1 MIFFLNRLKL
11 NVIYLEQMK
20 LLFKIRRFFRLYLL
34 LVLIPSLLFAEEI
47 GDTKTLINKASS
59 AVTDSIS
66 NTFGNLT
73 AFNGIKKADLEID
86 TKSQNFQSDIRASI
100 ISSLSENEEMRT
112 YWLNQTNFS
121 DHNDRQTLNTG
132 FIYRDLSSDKKWI
145 RGFNLFYDHEFP
157 KNHQRASVG
166 LEIKSSPLEFNSNY
180 YQRLSGNKTVGDNT
194 ERVMDGLDV
203 EIGLQVPYMPSSKL
217 FFQGYEWDGLDYD
230 VKSGNKISLRMR
242 PSSALEIEIG
252 AEDNDRQSDY
262 QGTVKITFT
271 KALGDVP
278 ERNSGLYISN
288 QMFEFQDMN
297 GEIYEK
303 VRRQN
308 RIVKTVTGT
317 VTVAR
322 GT

>member
-1 MIFFLNRLKL
+1 
-11 NVIYLEQMK
+11 MK
-20 LLFKIRRFFRLYLL
+20 LLSKIRKFFRLSLL
-34 LVLIPSLLFAEEI
+34 LVLIPSLLFAEEL

-73 AFNGIKKADLEID
+73 SFNGIKKADLEIE
-86 TKSQNFQSDIRASI
+86 TKSQNFQSDVRATI

-121 DHNDRQTLNTG
+121 DHNDRQTFNTG
-132 FIYRDLSSDKKWI
+132 FMYRNLSSDNKWI

-166 LEIKSSPLEFNSNY
+166 LEIKSSAIELNSNY
-180 YQRLSGNKTVGDNT
+180 YQSLSGDKTVGTKT
-194 ERVMDGLDV
+194 ERAMDGVDA
-203 EIGLQVPYMPSSKL
+203 EIGFQVPYMPSSKL
-217 FFQGYEWDGLDYD
+217 FFQGYEWDGVDYD
-230 VKSGNKISLRMR
+230 VKSGNKISLRVR
-242 PSSALEIEIG
+242 PTASLEIEIG

-262 QGTVKITFT
+262 QGTAKITFT
-271 KALGDVP
+271 KALGNVP
-278 ERNSGLYISN
+278 ERNSGLYISD
-288 QMFEFQDMN
+288 QMFEYQDMS

>member
-1 MIFFLNRLKL
+1 
-11 NVIYLEQMK
+11 MK
-20 LLFKIRRFFRLYLL
+20 LLSKIRKFFRLSLL
-34 LVLIPSLLFAEEI
+34 LVLIPSLLFAEEL

-73 AFNGIKKADLEID
+73 SFNGIKKADLEIE
-86 TKSQNFQSDIRASI
+86 TKSQNFQSDVRATI
-100 ISSLSENEEMRT
+100 ISSLSENEEMGT

-121 DHNDRQTLNTG
+121 DHNDRQTFNTG
-132 FIYRDLSSDKKWI
+132 FMYRNLSSDKKWV

-166 LEIKSSPLEFNSNY
+166 LEIKSSAIELNSNY
-180 YQRLSGNKTVGDNT
+180 YQSLSGDKTVGTNT
-194 ERVMDGLDV
+194 ERAMDGVDA
-203 EIGLQVPYMPSSKL
+203 EIGFQVPYMPSSKL
-217 FFQGYEWDGLDYD
+217 FFQGYEWDGVDYD
-230 VKSGNKISLRMR
+230 VKSGNKISLRVR
-242 PSSALEIEIG
+242 PTTSLEIEIG

-262 QGTVKITFT
+262 QGTAKITFT
-271 KALGDVP
+271 KALGNVP
-278 ERNSGLYISN
+278 ERNSGLYISD
-288 QMFEFQDMN
+288 QMFEYQDMS

>member
-1 MIFFLNRLKL
+1 MS
-11 NVIYLEQMK
+11 
-20 LLFKIRRFFRLYLL
+20 KIRNFFRFSLL
-34 LVLIPSLLFAEEI
+34 IVLIPSLLFAEEL

-66 NTFGNLT
+66 NTFGKLT
-73 AFNGIKKADLEID
+73 SFNGIKKADLEID

-100 ISSLSENEEMRT
+100 ILSLSENEEMRT

-132 FIYRDLSSDKKWI
+132 FIYRNLSSDNKWI

-166 LEIKSSPLEFNSNY
+166 LEIKSSAIELNSNY
-180 YQRLSGNKTVGDNT
+180 YQRLSGDKSVGTNT
-194 ERVMDGLDV
+194 ERAMDGVDA
-203 EIGLQVPYMPSSKL
+203 EIGIQVPYMPSSKL
-217 FFQGYEWDGLDYD
+217 FFQGYEWDGVDYD
-230 VKSGNKISLRMR
+230 VKSGNKISLRVR
-242 PSSALEIEIG
+242 PSSSLEIEIG
-252 AEDNDRQSDY
+252 VEDNDRQSDY
-262 QGTVKITFT
+262 QGTAKITFT
-271 KALGDVP
+271 KALGNVP
-278 ERNSGLYISN
+278 ERNSGMYISDE
-288 QMFEFQDMN
+288 MFEFQDMSV
-297 GEIYEK
+297 EVYEK

-317 VTVAR
+317 VTIAR

>member
-1 MIFFLNRLKL
+1 
-11 NVIYLEQMK
+11 MK
-20 LLFKIRRFFRLYLL
+20 LLSKIRKFFRLSLL
-34 LVLIPSLLFAEEI
+34 LVLIPSLLFAEEL

-73 AFNGIKKADLEID
+73 SFNGIKKADLEIE
-86 TKSQNFQSDIRASI
+86 TKSQNFQSDVRATI

-121 DHNDRQTLNTG
+121 DHNDRQTFNTG
-132 FIYRDLSSDKKWI
+132 FMYRNLSSDNKWI

-166 LEIKSSPLEFNSNY
+166 LEIKSSAIELNSNY
-180 YQRLSGNKTVGDNT
+180 YQSLSGDKTVGTTT
-194 ERVMDGLDV
+194 ERAMDGVDA
-203 EIGLQVPYMPSSKL
+203 EIGFQVPYMPSSKL
-217 FFQGYEWDGLDYD
+217 FFQGYEWDGVDYD
-230 VKSGNKISLRMR
+230 VKSGNKISLRVR
-242 PSSALEIEIG
+242 PTASLEIEIG

-262 QGTVKITFT
+262 QGTAKITFT
-271 KALGDVP
+271 KALGNVP
-278 ERNSGLYISN
+278 ERNSGLYISD
-288 QMFEFQDMN
+288 QMFEYQDMS

>member
-1 MIFFLNRLKL
+1 MS
-11 NVIYLEQMK
+11 
-20 LLFKIRRFFRLYLL
+20 KIRNFFRFSLL
-34 LVLIPSLLFAEEI
+34 IVLIPSLLFAEEL

-66 NTFGNLT
+66 NTFGKLT
-73 AFNGIKKADLEID
+73 SFNGIKKADLEID

-100 ISSLSENEEMRT
+100 ILSLSENEEMRT

-132 FIYRDLSSDKKWI
+132 FIYRNLSSDNKWI

-166 LEIKSSPLEFNSNY
+166 LEIKSSAIELNSNY
-180 YQRLSGNKTVGDNT
+180 YQRLSGDKSVGTNT
-194 ERVMDGLDV
+194 ERAMDGVDA
-203 EIGLQVPYMPSSKL
+203 EIGIQVPYMPSSKL
-217 FFQGYEWDGLDYD
+217 FFQGYEWDGVDYD
-230 VKSGNKISLRMR
+230 VKSGNKISLRVR
-242 PSSALEIEIG
+242 PTAALEIEIG

-262 QGTVKITFT
+262 QGTVKITFS
-271 KALGDVP
+271 KALGNVP
-278 ERNSGLYISN
+278 ERNSGLYISDK
-288 QMFEFQDMN
+288 MFEYQDMS

-317 VTVAR
+317 VTIAR